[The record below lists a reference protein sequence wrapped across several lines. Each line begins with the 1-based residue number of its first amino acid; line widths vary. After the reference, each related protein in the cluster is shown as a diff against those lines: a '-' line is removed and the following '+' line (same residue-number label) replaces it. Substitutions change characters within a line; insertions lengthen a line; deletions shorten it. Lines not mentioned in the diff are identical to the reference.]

1 MVATSNSV
9 GAETGSPAD
18 SRARLGQLEALSLGH
33 FGRWRREGGPRR
45 LGRGPAMDS
54 IIREAHQRAT
64 DRPAALSPT
73 KRTSLATIYGDLGS
87 GALRDWELQA
97 TLGRAADAVLA
108 EGRDAAITQKRVSYA
123 STLEAVKAAVVLQ
136 KAVRRACKRLMYARC
151 PIPCAAQPRGR
162 PAATPLRRA
171 PERVVH
177 RVRPPPARCL
187 RP

>member
-1 MVATSNSV
+1 
-9 GAETGSPAD
+9 
-18 SRARLGQLEALSLGH
+18 
-33 FGRWRREGGPRR
+33 
-45 LGRGPAMDS
+45 MDS
-54 IIREAHQRAT
+54 IIRKAHQRTA
-64 DRPAALSPT
+64 DRPAAVSPT

-108 EGRDAAITQKRVSYA
+108 EGRDAAITEKRVSYA

-162 PAATPLRRA
+162 RAATPLRRA
-171 PERVVH
+171 PERAVH
-177 RVRPPPARCL
+177 RVRPLPARCS